1 MMSPDVLGRPAEE
14 AYRILLE
21 VGMKYTTELTRPTR
35 NFFPVDE
42 AKLYVVRAV
51 TGPDRSCRLI
61 LAAKQIKSRE
71 EV

>member
-1 MMSPDVLGRPAEE
+1 MTSDVLGRPAEE
-14 AYRILLE
+14 AYQLLSE
-21 VGMKYTTELTRPTR
+21 AGVKYTTELTRPTR
-35 NFFPVDE
+35 SFFPVDE

-51 TGPDRSCRLI
+51 KCSDSSCRLT

>member
-1 MMSPDVLGRPAEE
+1 MIPDVLGRPAEE

-21 VGMKYTTELTRPTR
+21 AGVKYTTELTRPTR

-42 AKLYVVRAV
+42 ARLYVVRAINC
-51 TGPDRSCRLI
+51 PDHSCRLT
-61 LAAKQIKSRE
+61 LAAKQTKSRE

>member
-1 MMSPDVLGRPAEE
+1 MTPDVLGRSAEE
-14 AYRILLE
+14 AYRLLSDAG
-21 VGMKYTTELTRPTR
+21 VKYTTELTRPTR

-42 AKLYVVRAV
+42 ARLYVVRAINC
-51 TGPDRSCRLI
+51 PDHSCRLT

>member
-1 MMSPDVLGRPAEE
+1 MTPDVLGRSAEE
-14 AYRILLE
+14 AYRLLSE
-21 VGMKYTTELTRPTR
+21 AGVEFTTELTRPTR

-51 TGPDRSCRLI
+51 MCPDSSCRLT
-61 LAAKQIKSRE
+61 LAAKQIKTRE

>member
-1 MMSPDVLGRPAEE
+1 MTPDVLGRTAEE
-14 AYRILLE
+14 AYLLLSE
-21 VGMKYTTELTRPTR
+21 AGVKYTTELTHPTR

-51 TGPDRSCRLI
+51 AGSDASCRLA
-61 LAAKQIKSRE
+61 LAAKQVKPRK